1 MVSEQWSRSPELTP
15 DFHHHKPAELVLG
28 GEGVPERVSITGGD
42 QGLRALQGVQGRRKL
57 ALSMAFGIAVPA
69 LALVNSYW
77 REPWPAIYLC
87 MEWAGIALILVC
99 IAGRTWCTAFIGGRK
114 KRELVTTGPYS
125 VVRNPLYVFTLIGA
139 VGVGLQF
146 GSLVVAIIVTMIA
159 YLVFR
164 PVIMRE
170 EAYLAA
176 SFPQDFASYSA
187 RVDRLLPSFS
197 QWRSER
203 EHAIPAPLMLRT
215 FVEACLFLTA
225 IPIAESIENLQA
237 SGVLPKLIELL

>member
-1 MVSEQWSRSPELTP
+1 MLM
-15 DFHHHKPAELVLG
+15 A
-28 GEGVPERVSITGGD
+28 GGD
-42 QGLRALQGVQGRRKL
+42 QGLRALQGVQWRRKI
-57 ALSMAFGIAVPA
+57 ALLIAFGIAVPA
-69 LALVNSYW
+69 LAFVNSYW
-77 REPWPAIYLC
+77 REPWPAIYLS
-87 MEWAGIALILVC
+87 MEWAGVALILVC
-99 IAGRTWCTAFIGGRK
+99 IAGRTWCTAYIGGRK

-146 GSLVVAIIVTMIA
+146 GSLVVTAIVTTVA

-187 RVDRLLPSFS
+187 RVDRLLPNFS
-197 QWRSER
+197 QWRSES
-203 EHAIPAPLMLRT
+203 ELAIPAPLMLRT

-225 IPIAESIENLQA
+225 IPIAEAIESLQA
-237 SGVLPKLIELL
+237 SGALPKLIELL

>member
-1 MVSEQWSRSPELTP
+1 M
-15 DFHHHKPAELVLG
+15 A
-28 GEGVPERVSITGGD
+28 GGD
-42 QGLRALQGVQGRRKL
+42 EGLRALQWVQWRRKI
-57 ALSMAFGIAVPA
+57 ALLMAFGIAVPA
-69 LALVNSYW
+69 LAFVNSYW
-77 REPWPAIYLC
+77 REPWPAFYISI
-87 MEWAGIALILVC
+87 EWAGVALILVC
-99 IAGRTWCTAFIGGRK
+99 IAGRTWCTAYIGGRK

-139 VGVGLQF
+139 VGIGLQF
-146 GSLVVAIIVTMIA
+146 GSLLVAAIVATVA

-176 SFPQDFASYSA
+176 SFPQDFAAYSA
-187 RVDRLLPSFS
+187 RVDRLLPNFS

-203 EHAIPAPLMLRT
+203 ELAIPVPLMLRT

-225 IPIAESIENLQA
+225 IPIAEGIENLQA
-237 SGVLPKLIELL
+237 SGAVPKLIELL